1 MAKDNLSLWY
11 DEEGD
16 FLEVIWTVKE
26 GYFTAT
32 ADDRVM
38 VKVDQGGQ
46 VLGFHI
52 LGLRSTTGQ
61 PVELNLSPVHK
72 VDKVD

>member
-1 MAKDNLSLWY
+1 MAKDNLSVWY

-16 FLEVIWTVKE
+16 FLEVIWTVKD

-38 VKVDQGGQ
+38 VKVDLEGR

-61 PVELNLSPVHK
+61 PVEFNLSPVRK
-72 VDKVD
+72 MDSVD